1 VETRITRASITVG
14 TGLSIDIGANGNLS
28 ISPDFS
34 IEQDLR
40 DVIDVEEA
48 GPATNIGA
56 GESAHWTIDV
66 NDISEAATSRLF
78 VEFSAAWKCSIEL
91 NDDALLSCS

>member
-56 GESAHWTIDV
+56 DESAHWTIDV

-78 VEFSAAWKCSIEL
+78 EFSAAWKCSIEL